1 MGERWRFVTES
12 MAGASPMYSKV
23 IERTYQSGSGGTVK
37 GRSNGLRVSSG
48 SPPYDY
54 STIYWYDSRG
64 RLNRLSGRRE
74 SRKSK

>member
-1 MGERWRFVTES
+1 
-12 MAGASPMYSKV
+12 MYSKV